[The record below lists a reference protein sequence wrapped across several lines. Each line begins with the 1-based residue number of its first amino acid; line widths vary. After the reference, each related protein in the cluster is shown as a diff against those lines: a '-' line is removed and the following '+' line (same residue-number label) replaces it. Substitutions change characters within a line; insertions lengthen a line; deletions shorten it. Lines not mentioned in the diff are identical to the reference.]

1 MAIEKVRVQRNLKA
15 KMRWLALEVDDLI
28 LLGLLWVG
36 TELASNFIHRTL
48 FGLPAEAILPW
59 LTVLLTYVG
68 IRLFKYN
75 RPPAIRQI
83 QVLRHNIQLTSPAH
97 AFPVLMASAT
107 SRPVAMAPF
116 SEGYAAQS
124 PQR

>member
-1 MAIEKVRVQRNLKA
+1 VAIEKIRVQRNLKA
-15 KMRWLALEVDDLI
+15 KMRWLAFEVDDLI

-59 LTVLLTYVG
+59 MAVLLTYIG

-75 RPPAIRQI
+75 RPPAYLLDLLDYHRLPRLWCACEPDPAPAKPY
-83 QVLRHNIQLTSPAH
+83 LRD
-97 AFPVLMASAT
+97 
-107 SRPVAMAPF
+107 SRK
-116 SEGYAAQS
+116 
-124 PQR
+124 